1 MKILIPIVALCFL
14 CASCNSQKAVLT
26 SPNKNIS
33 VEMNGENSFV
43 VKRKGGDGL
52 VEVMKMNGLALAVEG
67 AEGGF
72 ALKSCS
78 KRKKVVD
85 DYEMMTGKRKHCH
98 NEAYERVYRYENPS
112 SVAFDLVMRAYN
124 DGVAF
129 RFEIPEDGKPVVL
142 TGEDTKFVFA
152 DGIERWTQEYI
163 VGYEGFYPA
172 NSDGIGGNKSREW
185 GMPAL
190 FHPGESTYVM
200 LAEANA
206 LRGNTGAYL
215 SNAADASSYEVRL
228 LDKTLKCP
236 AGWRSP
242 WRVAVVGSLADVVET
257 TLITDVSDPCKLD
270 DTSWIKPGVVS
281 WIYWAYNHGSKDY
294 QIVKNYIDFA
304 HDFKLPYVLIDWE
317 WDVMGNGGDFNDAL
331 KYCKEKGVDPLIW
344 YNSSTAWCGPE
355 PLYRLNEPERR
366 DKEMK
371 WLSDIGIKGIKVDF
385 FGADSVAMMN
395 YYVDILEDA
404 ARYNLLVNFHG
415 GTIPRGWQRTYPN
428 YMSSEAVYGA
438 EWYNNRP
445 ILTNKAAAHNC
456 TLPFTRNVIGPM
468 DYTPC
473 AFTDSQHPHITSDA
487 HELALLVVFESAL
500 QHLADRPSGFTSQPQ
515 EVRGFV
521 SSLPSV
527 WDDTKLL
534 AGKPAESV
542 AMARLKDGKWY
553 VGMLNGKDEKQTVSI
568 DWSFLGEGEW
578 TVTSFADAL
587 GAKKEWVIS
596 TENGVKAA
604 DMPAEVEMRE
614 RGGFVAVLEKSQG
627 K

>member
-1 MKILIPIVALCFL
+1 
-14 CASCNSQKAVLT
+14 
-26 SPNKNIS
+26 
-33 VEMNGENSFV
+33 MNGENSFV

-142 TGEDTKFVFA
+142 TGEGTKFVFA

-242 WRVAVVGSLADVVET
+242 WRVAAVGSLADVVET

-270 DTSWIKPGVVS
+270 DTSWIKPGVAS

-317 WDVMGNGGDFNDAL
+317 WDVMGNGGDFNDAI

-438 EWYNNRP
+438 EWYNNVP
-445 ILTNKAAAHNC
+445 TFTKKAARHNA

-473 AFTDSQHPHITSDA
+473 AFSDSQHPHITTHA
-487 HELALLVVFESAL
+487 HELALTVLYESGL
-500 QHLADRPSGFTSQPQ
+500 QHLADRPESFLAQPK
-515 EVRGFV
+515 EVKEFLGN
-521 SSLPSV
+521 LPSV
-527 WDDTKLL
+527 WDETRFLS
-534 AGKPAESV
+534 GYPGESAV
-542 AMARLKDGKWY
+542 MARRSGNTWY
-553 VGMLNGKDEKQTVSI
+553 VAGINGLDSEQELLLDYSFMAEGKYLVTTFADNSDKSAPWNIATTRYAHGKDSKTV
-568 DWSFLGEGEW
+568 
-578 TVTSFADAL
+578 
-587 GAKKEWVIS
+587 
-596 TENGVKAA
+596 VK
-604 DMPAEVEMRE
+604 VKS
-614 RGGFVAVLEKSQG
+614 RGGFVKVIKPVRL
-627 K
+627 